1 MDFYSA
7 HPEAVASTV
16 LVDPQCMIDGT
27 PPVPERFAGAGIKV
41 LGSWPLRSV
50 ANQMAYYDT
59 ETLATDDAI
68 RVGLLHCMRDR
79 WEDDSIAWLLGGGY
93 SVSSKVQKLSA

>member
-1 MDFYSA
+1 MPLTRTF
-7 HPEAVASTV
+7 HP
-16 LVDPQCMIDGT
+16 LRDPSHT
-27 PPVPERFAGAGIKV
+27 PHKV

-59 ETLATDDAI
+59 DTLATDDAI
-68 RVGLLHCMRDR
+68 RVGLLHCMRSG

-93 SVSSKVQKLSA
+93 SVSSQAMQP